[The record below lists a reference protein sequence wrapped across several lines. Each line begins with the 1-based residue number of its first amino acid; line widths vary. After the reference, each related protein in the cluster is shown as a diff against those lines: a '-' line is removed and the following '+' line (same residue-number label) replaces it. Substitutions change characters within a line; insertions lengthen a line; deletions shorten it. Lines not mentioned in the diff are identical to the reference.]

1 MDSGVR
7 VSAGGTPK
15 SQTGMGG
22 PSGLS
27 LYVHIPFCETK
38 CHYCD
43 FNTYAGIE
51 ALIPG
56 YLTALEKEIRF
67 WGRGLSR
74 PKVSTVFFGGGT
86 PSYVPIEGI
95 EAICAAI
102 FEAFDVDAGAEVTLE
117 SNPGDYSR
125 RDLTRYIGAGI
136 NRLSIGVQSLND
148 GLLKSLSRRHD
159 AETAIG
165 AYRSAREAG
174 FENINLDLMFGLSD
188 QTIAQWR
195 DSVDCVIALRP
206 EHLSLYA
213 LTLEPGTP
221 LDAMVKSGE
230 VTDPDPDLAA
240 DMYLYAESALADAGF
255 DHYEISNWSLPGQES
270 QHNLT
275 YWMNAPYLGV
285 GPGAHSY
292 LANRRFAALR
302 SPRRYVDLF
311 GGVLPEGDPV
321 EALSALRILESVE
334 PVTVTMELADTM
346 MMGMRLS
353 RGIRTD
359 EFRTRFG
366 TDISDVFGPLI
377 DELSGM
383 GLLVSDEV
391 GIRLSDS
398 GHLLGNEVFE
408 RFVTASAEV
417 NLPENQGRG

>member
-125 RDLTRYIGAGI
+125 RDLTRYMGAGI

-195 DSVDCVIALRP
+195 DSVDCVIALRL
-206 EHLSLYA
+206 ESLSLRC
-213 LTLEPGTP
+213 P
-221 LDAMVKSGE
+221 KWNSGS
-230 VTDPDPDLAA
+230 
-240 DMYLYAESALADAGF
+240 ESSPPFSSIWITRSSPSLSF
-255 DHYEISNWSLPGQES
+255 STSSISRTG
-270 QHNLT
+270 
-275 YWMNAPYLGV
+275 PY
-285 GPGAHSY
+285 
-292 LANRRFAALR
+292 FK
-302 SPRRYVDLF
+302 
-311 GGVLPEGDPV
+311 
-321 EALSALRILESVE
+321 
-334 PVTVTMELADTM
+334 
-346 MMGMRLS
+346 
-353 RGIRTD
+353 
-359 EFRTRFG
+359 
-366 TDISDVFGPLI
+366 
-377 DELSGM
+377 
-383 GLLVSDEV
+383 
-391 GIRLSDS
+391 
-398 GHLLGNEVFE
+398 
-408 RFVTASAEV
+408 
-417 NLPENQGRG
+417 